1 MPGKTRWMLM
11 ALVGMA
17 ALPAAAGEG
26 FEGGQWRHETKL
38 ISAEVPG
45 IPQSLI
51 KLVAGRGARTSCNG
65 TAELEAHP
73 EALLTADDGAK
84 CELRKLSMTNG
95 RLVFDTMCTN
105 KRFPDGLL
113 VSSRGTYTPTTY
125 ALATTSTGTKDGK
138 PVKILT
144 TGAGRR
150 VADSCK
156 KP

>member
-1 MPGKTRWMLM
+1 MPGTNRWMLVAM
-11 ALVGMA
+11 IGLA
-17 ALPAAAGEG
+17 ALPAVAAPG
-26 FEGGQWRHETKL
+26 FEGGQWRHETTL

-51 KLVAGRGARTSCNG
+51 KLVAGRAARTSCHA
-65 TAELEAHP
+65 AEEIEQHP
-73 EALLTADDGAK
+73 EALLTADDGAR
-84 CELRKLSMTNG
+84 CALRKLSMSDG
-95 RLVFDTMCTN
+95 RLVFDTVCTN

-113 VSSRGTYTPTTY
+113 VSSRGTYTPTNYT
-125 ALATTSTGTKDGK
+125 LSTTSTGTRNGK
-138 PVKILT
+138 PVTILT